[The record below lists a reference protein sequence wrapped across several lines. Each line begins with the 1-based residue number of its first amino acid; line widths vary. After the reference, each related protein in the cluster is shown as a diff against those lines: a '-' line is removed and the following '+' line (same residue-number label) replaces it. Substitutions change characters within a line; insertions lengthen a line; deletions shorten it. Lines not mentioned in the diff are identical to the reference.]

1 MNCFN
6 YLLFVFFIQMLPEVN
21 GLGLLTTPI
30 LDLILNLEGEMEVE
44 VGPEVDKYNPKFLV
58 EVEV

>member
-1 MNCFN
+1 
-6 YLLFVFFIQMLPEVN
+6 MLPEVN

-30 LDLILNLEGEMEVE
+30 LDLILNLEVEVEVE